1 VKDFAYVS
9 LENDSEVSI
18 WMSSLYMTNI
28 IRVYGQIYMS
38 DGDKFKETFEG
49 VQSLKRRA
57 IPYGPN
63 EPLTSTS
70 SKLNKSYD
78 VYGLFFMIPKKS
90 TSAFVKLFK
99 EIMISKQMKKTIE
112 AYKANQKANKIQTN
126 QLFDALTS
134 FDSNTW
140 KSITTSCQKTFENA
154 RKEENS
160 LDALILNYDIN
171 FALKAMYNYN
181 GDNFMNEKEIKKTGW
196 CKENTT
202 DNDKTKKTK
211 IKIEK

>member
-1 VKDFAYVS
+1 MKDFAYVS

-126 QLFDALTS
+126 QLFDALTT

-140 KSITTSCQKTFENA
+140 KSITTSCQKKF
-154 RKEENS
+154 
-160 LDALILNYDIN
+160 
-171 FALKAMYNYN
+171 
-181 GDNFMNEKEIKKTGW
+181 KKSQKGR
-196 CKENTT
+196 EQP
-202 DNDKTKKTK
+202 
-211 IKIEK
+211 

>member
-1 VKDFAYVS
+1 MKDFAYVS

-28 IRVYGQIYMS
+28 LRVYGQIYMS

-154 RKEENS
+154 YKRHPCTVDTFTSASECCLLPLSSRVSTK
-160 LDALILNYDIN
+160 LHTKRGITIHV
-171 FALKAMYNYN
+171 
-181 GDNFMNEKEIKKTGW
+181 KT
-196 CKENTT
+196 CYF
-202 DNDKTKKTK
+202 
-211 IKIEK
+211 